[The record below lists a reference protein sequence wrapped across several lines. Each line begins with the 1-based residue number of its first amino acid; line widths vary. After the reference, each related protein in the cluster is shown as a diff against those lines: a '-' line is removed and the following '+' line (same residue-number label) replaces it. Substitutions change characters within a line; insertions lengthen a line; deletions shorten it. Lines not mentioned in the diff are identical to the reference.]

1 MPNRFGQTMLGM
13 TGGTAIMRKYLIV
26 WLVAGASL
34 TQAAA
39 QGARTWLFD
48 DSSDLVTLQY
58 GTPES
63 DDVVIAVSCEAGS
76 KTMRITEF
84 AGSSSLTPGRPAR
97 LKLSNGSQTIE
108 YSGQAV
114 ANEMDGGVNLEVA
127 TAPDAKFFALL
138 KSGASLTID
147 VGGKQATVPLKAAAP
162 YVASLEKVCLAKR

>member
-1 MPNRFGQTMLGM
+1 
-13 TGGTAIMRKYLIV
+13 MRKHVIV

-48 DSSDLVTLQY
+48 DSSDVATLQY

-63 DDVVIAVSCEAGS
+63 DDVVIAVSCETGS
-76 KTMRITEF
+76 RTMRITEF

-108 YSGQAV
+108 YPGQAV

-138 KSGASLTID
+138 KGGASLTID
-147 VGGKQATVPLKAAAP
+147 VGGKQTTVPLKAAGPHLPA
-162 YVASLEKVCLAKR
+162 LEKVCLAKR